1 MPRSGSVV
9 RAIAPQR
16 IPFVAPAMLGS
27 WPATPPRRSERMDFV
42 FMLTRND
49 ATVENALDLVEI
61 ARELGLRHI
70 GFKDA
75 GAEAPMLKRLT
86 QAIRAAGASPWM
98 EVVATTREAEL
109 RAIAL
114 GRDLGVDLLMGGVHV
129 EEGLRILEGSVTR
142 YLPFAGKPSGHPT
155 RLSGSAVEVEAQCRA
170 FAAMGC
176 AGVDILA
183 YRATEAEPLDLVA
196 ACRRGFL
203 DSGAVVVAGSVNS
216 AERVNAVRAAGADA
230 FTIGTAAIAC
240 AYAPGVGSV
249 AGQLKAVLED
259 CRAG

>member
-1 MPRSGSVV
+1 V
-9 RAIAPQR
+9 
-16 IPFVAPAMLGS
+16 LGS
-27 WPATPPRRSERMDFV
+27 GRQPRGGASAMDFV

-49 ATVENALDLVEI
+49 ATVGNALDLVET

-75 GAEAPMLKRLT
+75 GADAPMLRRLT

-109 RAIAL
+109 RAVAL

-129 EEGLRILEGSVTR
+129 EEALRILDGGATR

-155 RLSGSAVEVEAQCRA
+155 RLGGSAAEVEAQCRA

-203 DSGAVVVAGSVNS
+203 DQGAVVVAGSVNS
-216 AERVNAVRAAGADA
+216 AERVAAVRAAGADA
-230 FTIGTAAIAC
+230 FTIGTAAIEAS
-240 AYAPGVGSV
+240 YAPGVGPL
-249 AGQLKAVLED
+249 AAQLRAVLAD
-259 CRAG
+259 CGAGNCSRAR